1 MKKEDKEYHI
11 KIIQTEETI
20 KINIEYLLGVKTTY
34 FSNSFNLNEIKTL
47 NRYFN
52 ICLTL
57 NEIFEELINLISQGK
72 NTFIIENDKI
82 IFIIPTTIKTIKEIK
97 FELIKEKKDE
107 KSEIENIIEI
117 INHQNKRLKYLEEEN
132 KKQSKIIKELK
143 LKLSPFTEDDFN
155 LIKSYINDDINKVQ
169 LELIFDSQ
177 RDGFN
182 NKTFFKL
189 CKNKFPT
196 LTLFKTIEGEKFGGY
211 SSISFREE
219 GIFHDP
225 DSFLFSIDYKR
236 KYKPRQF
243 VDYALNLSRDRGP
256 RFGHSPDMGTYKNM
270 KNGWITY
277 DKYSTFLINDI
288 FTEGKT
294 REYEFSNIAIYQVI
308 IEWL

>member
-1 MKKEDKEYHI
+1 MKLNSLKKDYGYEMKKEDKEYHI
-11 KIIQTEETI
+11 KIIQTEERI

-155 LIKSYINDDINKVQ
+155 LIKSYINDDINKIQ
-169 LELIFDSQ
+169 L
-177 RDGFN
+177 
-182 NKTFFKL
+182 
-189 CKNKFPT
+189 
-196 LTLFKTIEGEKFGGY
+196 
-211 SSISFREE
+211 
-219 GIFHDP
+219 
-225 DSFLFSIDYKR
+225 
-236 KYKPRQF
+236 
-243 VDYALNLSRDRGP
+243 
-256 RFGHSPDMGTYKNM
+256 
-270 KNGWITY
+270 
-277 DKYSTFLINDI
+277 
-288 FTEGKT
+288 
-294 REYEFSNIAIYQVI
+294 
-308 IEWL
+308 

>member
-1 MKKEDKEYHI
+1 
-11 KIIQTEETI
+11 
-20 KINIEYLLGVKTTY
+20 
-34 FSNSFNLNEIKTL
+34 L

-132 KKQSKIIKELK
+132 KKQSKIILELK

-225 DSFLFSIDYKR
+225 DSFLFSIIIKENINQY
-236 KYKPRQF
+236 
-243 VDYALNLSRDRGP
+243 NL
-256 RFGHSPDMGTYKNM
+256 
-270 KNGWITY
+270 
-277 DKYSTFLINDI
+277 
-288 FTEGKT
+288 
-294 REYEFSNIAIYQVI
+294 
-308 IEWL
+308 

>member
-11 KIIQTEETI
+11 KIIQTEERI

-47 NRYFN
+47 NCYFN

-132 KKQSKIIKELK
+132 KK
-143 LKLSPFTEDDFN
+143 
-155 LIKSYINDDINKVQ
+155 
-169 LELIFDSQ
+169 
-177 RDGFN
+177 
-182 NKTFFKL
+182 
-189 CKNKFPT
+189 
-196 LTLFKTIEGEKFGGY
+196 
-211 SSISFREE
+211 
-219 GIFHDP
+219 
-225 DSFLFSIDYKR
+225 
-236 KYKPRQF
+236 
-243 VDYALNLSRDRGP
+243 
-256 RFGHSPDMGTYKNM
+256 
-270 KNGWITY
+270 
-277 DKYSTFLINDI
+277 
-288 FTEGKT
+288 
-294 REYEFSNIAIYQVI
+294 
-308 IEWL
+308 